1 MDGDDPSDVDTGART
16 PTARDRLADGRPQ
29 NARPRDVLG
38 RPLPPGSVGVPRV
51 PDDLQLPPHESLPLA
66 QRYLDDGMPF
76 HAHDVL
82 EGTWKATTG
91 DDRELWQ
98 GLAQLA
104 VGLTHLLRGNAAGAV
119 TLITRGRDRLTPYRA
134 APPHGVDVVGLVGW
148 ADTVIAALDHGS
160 SEVPAPPRLTSP

>member
-1 MDGDDPSDVDTGART
+1 MDGDDTSGVGTDGGS
-16 PTARDRLADGRPQ
+16 TAPRDRLEDGRPQ

-38 RPLPPGSVGVPRV
+38 RPLPHGSVGVPRV
-51 PDDLQLPPHESLPLA
+51 PDDLQLPPQESLPLA

-91 DDRELWQ
+91 DDRALWQ

-119 TLITRGRDRLTPYRA
+119 TLITRGRDRITPYRA
-134 APPHGVDVVGLVGW
+134 APPHGVDVVGLVDW
-148 ADTVIAALDHGS
+148 ADTVISALDRGS
-160 SEVPAPPRLTSP
+160 SDVPAPPRLTSP